1 MMPFPLVALSKNRSD
16 ANFKATK
23 IYFSATKQPLPFT
36 TEHLLIQTCSIK
48 ATDLLVQSCKKFL
61 PQKVRSSFVEHC
73 GAGKV
78 DVCIKLPPFF
88 FSSFF
93 FFFLHTLQ
101 TTTTKQCS
109 NSHPTIPSG
118 KSLICSATN
127 ISSCNS
133 KMVSTTTYSVTV
145 NNTTKHSLFQQ
156 FLQQYNN

>member
-78 DVCIKLPPFF
+78 DVCLPF
-88 FSSFF
+88 FSSSFFSFF
-93 FFFLHTLQ
+93 FCILCKQQQQNSVATAILLFQVAKAWFAVQQILAAATLKWSQ
-101 TTTTKQCS
+101 Q
-109 NSHPTIPSG
+109 PP
-118 KSLICSATN
+118 
-127 ISSCNS
+127 
-133 KMVSTTTYSVTV
+133 TV